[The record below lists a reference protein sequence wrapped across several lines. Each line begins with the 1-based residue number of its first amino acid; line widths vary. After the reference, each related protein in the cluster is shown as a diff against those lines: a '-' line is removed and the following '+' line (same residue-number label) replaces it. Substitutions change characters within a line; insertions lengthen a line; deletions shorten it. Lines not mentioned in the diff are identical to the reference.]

1 MVERWSSKSFMW
13 VRFLL
18 FLIKS
23 FFKTTIGV
31 TFLPPSTPS
40 SVALVSKFSLT
51 PRTEER
57 REPTSWPLSV
67 VLYTPKMGKG
77 GGWPTAPRNAY
88 MFPSQLFFLNPSA
101 TSTALI
107 RNQFRWECVGTNLIP
122 LLSPSVF
129 ASKIFP
135 PSRLLSPHI
144 PQHLFL
150 SPIFLRGFIGALE
163 RLTGTQSLLRVNFFL
178 RQHLSPVELGKLM
191 FWKGRLLNFQRVF
204 GRTLFLTDSLL
215 AFYFGLKFRDLPM
228 LIRWLRRS
236 FAKVSFWRYR
246 SFLHFIRYTFR
257 YVIST
262 LYSDLDVLGI
272 RFRLKGKIS
281 VAGNA
286 RTRTIEHTIGAIKS
300 TSKDFAILHE
310 LTTVNTFTGVLGLQ
324 IWLCYRS
331 PLNK

>member
-23 FFKTTIGV
+23 FFRITID
-31 TFLPPSTPS
+31 
-40 SVALVSKFSLT
+40 AISLT
-51 PRTEER
+51 PLASPPVLVVSKLSLLPQMGEREE
-57 REPTSWPLSV
+57 PSSWPLSLP
-67 VLYTPKMGKG
+67 LYPPKRGKRE
-77 GGWPTAPRNAY
+77 GWQTILWSSCVS
-88 MFPSQLFFLNPSA
+88 PSQLFFLPPSA
-101 TSTALI
+101 TSVILKGNHFGGD
-107 RNQFRWECVGTNLIP
+107 RVGTNLIP
-122 LLSPSVF
+122 LVAPNIF
-129 ASKIFP
+129 ASIIFP
-135 PSRLLSPHI
+135 PSPPVSPHL

-150 SPIFLRGFIGALE
+150 SPIFLRGLVGALE
-163 RLTGTQSLLRVNFFL
+163 RLTGTQSILRVNFFL

-236 FAKVSFWRYR
+236 FSKVSFWRYR

-257 YVIST
+257 YVMST
-262 LYSDLDVLGI
+262 LYNDLDVLGI

-310 LTTVNTFTGVLGLQ
+310 LTTVNSFTGVLGLQ

-331 PLNK
+331 SLNK